1 MSHVIV
7 QTYTKIYLSYIWSS
21 NVKIVL
27 HFISLYLTV
36 SGGGILAMS
45 PLGSCPPDSLG
56 RAQG

>member
-7 QTYTKIYLSYIWSS
+7 QTYTKIYLLCIWSS

-27 HFISLYLTV
+27 HFMSLYLTV
-36 SGGGILAMS
+36 SWGILTIS
-45 PLGSCPPDSLG
+45 LLGNCPPDSLG

>member
-36 SGGGILAMS
+36 SGGGD
-45 PLGSCPPDSLG
+45 LGHEPAWELSS
-56 RAQG
+56 